1 MNRVAKTLFIF
12 ILLFFLVS
20 TLPEVFSLWEFW
32 DIIVQAP
39 LVGLF
44 AMVFYRVIVSEKPQ
58 KISDKRMLL
67 LQAFMVLSF
76 FIFFEGHGMHFTANN
91 IEVLMAENLP
101 FIHLASLIFP
111 LSNPTAQMYFW
122 TVYSKIYYFDEMLG
136 HQLVYTGFLLLLI
149 SGMILEL
156 WIGER
161 KPLRR
166 ADYIVII
173 ASGGVAGFLVVQAVI
188 EGQFVPQSIVLS
200 IGIFVIFL
208 LASKGRA
215 SLKESPFTLF
225 VIISAIL
232 LLAGLLIYGLATD
245 PVYATFVGRWPQPS
259 EAKRLLTQFLAFN
272 YWEELGWLPLLL

>member
-1 MNRVAKTLFIF
+1 MNKLAKIILAFIV
-12 ILLFFLVS
+12 LFFLIYA
-20 TLPEVFSLWEFW
+20 LPEIIPLGDFW
-32 DIIVQAP
+32 DIVVQAP
-39 LVGLF
+39 FVALF
-44 AMVFYRVIVSEKPQ
+44 AMIFYKFIVVEKN
-58 KISDKRMLL
+58 KGFSNRKMFL

-91 IEVLMAENLP
+91 IEVLMAENLS
-101 FIHLASLIFP
+101 FIHLASLTFP

-122 TVYSKIYYFDEMLG
+122 TIYSKIYYFDEMLG

-149 SGMILEL
+149 SGMLLEL

-161 KPLRR
+161 KPLGR
-166 ADYIVII
+166 ADYVAII

-232 LLAGLLIYGLATD
+232 LLAGLLIYGLTTD

-272 YWEELGWLPLLL
+272 YWEELGWLLLLL